1 MLRGLMMGLALT
13 LGLISGAWAQATDI
27 EDVISDQIEAFQ
39 ADDFEEAFTYASP
52 NIRMLFRTPQNFGR
66 MVTQGYPMVW
76 RPAEVTF
83 LELEELGSGYSQKVQ
98 VVDAEGRVHILD
110 YRMLQT
116 TDGWKINGVQLLESA
131 GVSA

>member
-52 NIRMLFRTPQNFGR
+52 NIRTLFRTPQNFGR

-98 VVDAEGRVHILD
+98 IVDAEGRVHILD